1 MSKRTRKTTNKA
13 PKMADIARLAGVH
26 VSTVSRALAGNPL
39 VESTQREKILKIAQD
54 RGYVPNTAAANL
66 RLRRTQT
73 LSVVI
78 PLHHEAGQALSD
90 PFFISMLGHLADEI
104 TQRGYGMYLKK
115 VLPPATN
122 WLQGLVQSHRAD
134 GVIVIGQS
142 TEHAAIESV
151 SKTYHPLVVWGG
163 HLQQQSY
170 CTVGSDNVGGARAAV
185 EHLIQ
190 SGRKRIVFM
199 GDSNIPEM
207 RLRHDGYRLALAQ
220 ASRSTAADVKIPSH
234 MTADAAYEAMRAY
247 IREGEKFDAVFAATD
262 VIAISAIRA
271 LVASGLS
278 VPKDVAI
285 VGFDDIP
292 MSAYTNPPLTTVHQ
306 DLQRGAKILVDLVL
320 RRIDGED
327 TPSATMPAELIVR
340 ESSAARRK

>member
-1 MSKRTRKTTNKA
+1 MTKRPRKTTNKA
-13 PKMADIARLAGVH
+13 PKMADIARVAGVH

-39 VESTQREKILKIAQD
+39 VESSQREKILKIAQE
-54 RGYVPNTAAANL
+54 RGYVPNTAASNL

-78 PLHHEAGQALSD
+78 PLHHETGQALTD

-115 VLPPATN
+115 VLPPAKN

-190 SGRKRIVFM
+190 AGRKRIVFM

-220 ASRSTAADVKIPSH
+220 ASRSTAADVQIPSH
-234 MTADAAYEAMRAY
+234 MTVDAAYEAMRAY
-247 IREGEKFDAVFAATD
+247 IRDGEKFDAVFAATD

-271 LVASGLS
+271 LAASGLS
-278 VPKDVAI
+278 VPKDVAV

-292 MSAYTNPPLTTVHQ
+292 MSAYTNPPLTTVRQ

-327 TPSATMPAELIVR
+327 TPSATMPAELVIR
-340 ESSAARRK
+340 ESSAPRRK

>member
-1 MSKRTRKTTNKA
+1 
-13 PKMADIARLAGVH
+13 MADIAKVAGVH

-39 VESTQREKILKIAQD
+39 VEASQRDRILKIAEE
-54 RGYVPNTAAANL
+54 RGYVPNLAASNL

-104 TQRGYGMYLKK
+104 TQRGYGMYLQK
-115 VLPPATN
+115 VLPPAKN
-122 WLQGLVQSHRAD
+122 WLQSLVQSHRAD

-151 SKTYHPLVVWGG
+151 SKTYHPVVVWGG

-190 SGRKRIVFM
+190 TGRKRIVFM

-207 RLRHDGYRLALAQ
+207 RLRHDGYRLALAR
-220 ASRSTAADVKIPSH
+220 ASRSAAADVQIPSH
-234 MTADAAYEAMRAY
+234 MTVDAAYEAMRAY
-247 IREGEKFDAVFAATD
+247 IRDGEKFDAVFAATD

-271 LVASGLS
+271 LSASGLS
-278 VPKDVAI
+278 VPKDVAV

-292 MSAYTNPPLTTVHQ
+292 MSAYTNPPLTTVRQ

-340 ESSAARRK
+340 ESSASRRK